1 MKPSSRHLFVVLAIL
16 LAACDPPG
24 QVNPPTEPAQ
34 PIQGPGTSAPPPQ
47 RPPGME
53 PMLRGAG
60 ATSFI
65 GRWAA
70 TADACAQAG
79 DHQAVLDV
87 TTTDLH
93 GRGLRC
99 ALETIN
105 ERGQGYDA
113 LLACETATGRTER
126 HARFEATD
134 DSLRLMW
141 LHQPSEQPMRLIRC
155 TALAR

>member
-1 MKPSSRHLFVVLAIL
+1 MKRPSPLFFVVLATL

-53 PMLRGAG
+53 PLLRGAG
-60 ATSFI
+60 ATSFV

-70 TADACAQAG
+70 AAGACAQPDDEA
-79 DHQAVLDV
+79 ALEI
-87 TTTDLH
+87 TTADLH
-93 GRGLRC
+93 GRGLLC
-99 ALETIN
+99 VIETIN

-113 LLACETATGRTER
+113 LLSCQTAAGQAER
-126 HARFEATD
+126 PARFEATD
-134 DSLRLMW
+134 DTLRLIW
-141 LHQPSEQPMRLIRC
+141 LDRPNEQPQRLIRC
-155 TALAR
+155 TTLAR